1 MSGRIVSILN
11 DEVRT
16 SYYEAHYTDVYN
28 ELFFQKRRMDSRIY
42 NQMNILPLSNLI
54 KSDATSVYFI

>member
-1 MSGRIVSILN
+1 MSGRIVSISLN

-54 KSDATSVYFI
+54 K